1 MTPNQLTRI
10 ERQAKTRYPEG
21 EEVPGITH
29 MKRAAFREGLQV
41 GEDRAPPLWLKHW
54 KNRLRNTQGCV

>member
-41 GEDRAPPLWLKHW
+41 GEDRAPPC
-54 KNRLRNTQGCV
+54 G